1 MSVFQAE
8 KLTEKVYWVGAVDWA
23 VRDFHGYSTGHGS
36 TYNAYLVMADRITL
50 VDTVKR
56 PFLHQMME
64 RISSVCDPSD
74 VDIIVSNHSEMDHS
88 GALPETIGRIGPS
101 GVYASRMG
109 AKALAAHFHWD
120 EDTVRA
126 VGTGDTLDLGGAT
139 LEFRE
144 TRMLHWPDSMVSYMP
159 EEKVL
164 FSQDGFGMHLATSE
178 RFDDQVSRTLLE
190 TEARK
195 YYANILMPYSQLV
208 KGLLADIRTS
218 GLEIGLLCPDH
229 GPVWRSDIGWITG
242 MWEEWA
248 EKPPSMK
255 AVVVYDTMWGST
267 ASMAQAVSQG
277 LESGGASVKLLPLR
291 ATHISDV
298 AAEVLEASALLV
310 GSPTLNGRIFPS
322 VAECLNYLGGLR
334 PAGLVGASFG
344 SYGWSGEAV
353 RELNG
358 ILEGMKVRLTGE
370 GLKALYVPGPE
381 ALGECFEL
389 GAGVAGELRAMT
401 RGNE

>member
-8 KLTEKVYWVGAVDWA
+8 RLTDRIYWVGAVDWA

-50 VDTVKR
+50 IDTVKR
-56 PFLHQMME
+56 PFLSQMMD
-64 RISSVCDPSD
+64 RIASVCDPSD
-74 VDIIVSNHSEMDHS
+74 IDIIVSNHSEMDHS

-101 GVYASRMG
+101 AVYASRMG
-109 AKALAAHFHWD
+109 AKALEAHFHWQ
-120 EDTVRA
+120 EDTVRT

-178 RFDDQVSRTLLE
+178 RYGDQVPRTLLE

-208 KGLLADIRTS
+208 RGLLADIRRS
-218 GLEIGLLCPDH
+218 GLEIELLCPDH

-242 MWEEWA
+242 MWDRWA
-248 EKPPSMK
+248 EKPPSRK

-267 ASMAQAVSQG
+267 ASMAHAVSEG
-277 LESGGASVKLLPLR
+277 LGSGGASVRLLPLR

-322 VAECLNYLGGLR
+322 VAECLNYLGGLK
-334 PAGLVGASFG
+334 PAGLVGAAFG

-358 ILEGMKVRLTGE
+358 ILEGMKVRLLGE
-370 GLKALYVPGPE
+370 GLRTLYVPGPE
-381 ALGECFEL
+381 ILDRCFDL
-389 GAGVAGELRAMT
+389 GAGVAEELEAMT